1 MDGDLHKLFRQ
12 SIPAADWQRIES
24 GAIGIGVPDLNG
36 CLSSVEVWIE
46 NKKTLS
52 WKVHNIQPA
61 QVAWIERRARKGGRV
76 FIAVR
81 QLTTSEIK
89 PRDILWL
96 LSWRAP
102 RFLIQG
108 GSLASLPPKDVH
120 VMSAGGPRKWDW
132 QEVERVLFPPA
143 LRRLN
148 NDWLI

>member
-1 MDGDLHKLFRQ
+1 MDGDLHKLFRHY
-12 SIPAADWQRIES
+12 IPAADWQRIES

-46 NKKTLS
+46 NKKTTT

-76 FIAVR
+76 FVAVR
-81 QLTTSEIK
+81 QLSASVSK
-89 PRDILWL
+89 PRDSLWL

-108 GSLASLPPKDVH
+108 GSLMGLPPEDVH
-120 VMSAGGPRKWDW
+120 VLSAGGPAKWDW
-132 QEVERVLFPPA
+132 RDVENILFPRN

-148 NDWLI
+148 PS